1 VQNYFYA
8 MAFTV
13 TYITVMRCELY
24 VWNALIYLHT
34 DAKTRAA
41 FFPEL
46 INSTKTGGFL
56 IMEVLTKKQLQNTSG
71 GPKSEDYL
79 YDISMIKE
87 AFNVFEFMCEEVIIE
102 LDEGNFYKGRA
113 DIIRV
118 IARKK

>member
-1 VQNYFYA
+1 

-13 TYITVMRCELY
+13 TYITVKRCELY

-56 IMEVLTKKQLQNTSG
+56 IMEVFTKKQLQNTSG

-87 AFNVFEFMCEEVIIE
+87 AFNVFEFMQCEEVIIE

>member
-1 VQNYFYA
+1 

-13 TYITVMRCELY
+13 TYITMKRCELLCMECFNLPAY
-24 VWNALIYLHT
+24 RCKNTDGVFSGAYQLNKNRRIFNNGSIY
-34 DAKTRAA
+34 
-41 FFPEL
+41 
-46 INSTKTGGFL
+46 
-56 IMEVLTKKQLQNTSG
+56 KKQLQNTSG

-87 AFNVFEFMCEEVIIE
+87 AFNVFEFMQCEEVIIE
-102 LDEGNFYKGRA
+102 LDEGNFYIGRA